1 LQRESPDEAGLFVK
15 SLSMLIHW
23 ASSPSIAW
31 LLDWL
36 TTAWGVVIVSNMKAR
51 ELFNRRVPVTEQAF
65 AELVLWE
72 VSEPIAGSKHRYK
85 YRLAFVVTGKC
96 VLRYDNEAGKGDHK
110 HVRGREVKYRFVSPD
125 KLVADF
131 FEEVK
136 RWRDENSN
144 D

>member
-1 LQRESPDEAGLFVK
+1 
-15 SLSMLIHW
+15 
-23 ASSPSIAW
+23 
-31 LLDWL
+31 
-36 TTAWGVVIVSNMKAR
+36 MKAR
-51 ELFNRRVPVTEQAF
+51 ELFNRRVLVTEQAF

-72 VSEPIAGSKHRYK
+72 VPEPLSGSKHRYK
-85 YRLAFVVTGKC
+85 YRLAFVVAGAC

-110 HVRGREVKYRFVSPD
+110 HVSGKEVKYRFVSAD

-131 FEEVK
+131 FEDVK